1 MWFSGLGLFF
11 SGYGVCIFWTCFD
24 FSGHDVHVD
33 GPGLFFL
40 DEVCNFGLL
49 KFWPDFWI
57 RYVCYKSVINLL

>member
-1 MWFSGLGLFF
+1 M
-11 SGYGVCIFWTCFD
+11 CIYWTCFD

-57 RYVCYKSVINLL
+57 RYVCYKSVMKML